1 MGDAA
6 ALAALK
12 PPMAFA
18 RHTEAEEGEGA
29 GAASP
34 VHLAY
39 LFAQPLVQKDLA
51 TGKRKPIDEVAG
63 AEPNMLDA
71 ILDET
76 KVHAASPS
84 RPSWSVH
91 LAAFCNSP
99 PPGCPGSP
107 VFIAPPCHPPP
118 TPPTQRTVGL
128 WKANATDAHFQTALM
143 RRPKVLH
150 FSGHGTKRSLCLED
164 STGCI
169 QEMDNKM
176 LQTRLSSESGANSVR
191 LAVVS
196 ACHGEVAG
204 ADFIAAGVP
213 HVVTIKQAHEVSDKA
228 AQEFFIRFYSNLFI
242 GSTVDESFN
251 SAVATIKS
259 SSDKSVK
266 TVKSLSLS
274 LFPLLSVCLPQLT
287 PKVSPRTTTNSN

>member
-34 VHLAY
+34 HLAY
-39 LFAQPLVQKDLA
+39 LFAQPLVQKDPS
-51 TGKRKPIDEVAG
+51 TGKRTAIDEVAG

-99 PPGCPGSP
+99 PPGCPGPP

-128 WKANATDAHFQTALM
+128 FKANATDAHFQQALM

-204 ADFIAAGVP
+204 DVFIAAGVP
-213 HVVTIKQAHEVSDKA
+213 HVVTIVKQQEVSDKA

-251 SAVATIKS
+251 SAVELVQS
-259 SSDKSVK
+259 SSDKNVSKVRLQN
-266 TVKSLSLS
+266 TSLRD
-274 LFPLLSVCLPQLT
+274 
-287 PKVSPRTTTNSN
+287 VS